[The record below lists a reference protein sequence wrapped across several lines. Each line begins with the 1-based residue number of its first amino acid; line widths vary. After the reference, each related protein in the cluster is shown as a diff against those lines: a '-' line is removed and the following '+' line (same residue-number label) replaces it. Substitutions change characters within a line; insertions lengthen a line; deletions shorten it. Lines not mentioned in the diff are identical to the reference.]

1 MSAWAVGILGIAGVV
16 VGGLLQWVISAK
28 QRRSD
33 RAEARLLRVAG
44 VVGQVRSHLTDLQ
57 PTFVAHSTPEKV
69 QEFYRDHWRR
79 LRAELNVAIATERPG
94 QLRDDLATLDALIG
108 GLFSSLMHVVSPQ
121 LRQMAAEAGDT
132 RNSYDVAVG
141 QYEATDDLARKII
154 DELHGSDAVERAK
167 ATPPEIDAPQ
177 SGEPD

>member
-16 VGGLLQWVISAK
+16 VGVLLQWVISAK

-33 RAEARLLRVAG
+33 RAKARLLRVAG

-57 PTFVAHSTPEKV
+57 PTFVAHATADKV

-79 LRAELNVAIATERPG
+79 LRAELNVAIATEPPS

-108 GLFSSLMHVVSPQ
+108 GLFSTLMFLVSPVIRQ
-121 LRQMAAEAGDT
+121 LAAEAGDT
-132 RNSYDVAVG
+132 RNYYDLAVG
-141 QYEATDDLARKII
+141 QYDAADDLARKII
-154 DELHGSDAVERAK
+154 DELHGSEGVERAK
-167 ATPPEIDAPQ
+167 STPPELDAP
-177 SGEPD
+177 EPGKAD